1 VGYRACAVLF
11 LSWREIPIFVTE
23 RQIANTDKTLEQL
36 KMIPTAK
43 SASAE
48 EIPDYGYLMAD
59 GHSREFIWGKKSHV
73 GTYRLVAGLV

>member
-1 VGYRACAVLF
+1 MVAGLLF
-11 LSWREIPIFVTE
+11 LSRREIPIFVIE

-48 EIPDYGYLMAD
+48 EIPDYSYLMAD
-59 GHSREFIWGKKSHV
+59 GHSREFIWVCELSKEKPAALGN
-73 GTYRLVAGLV
+73 